1 MGIKLRTNYVILC
14 DSGGFQSGA
23 YRAAVSCVRA
33 PHNRVGEQ
41 QYLEERNASIVK
53 VC

>member
-1 MGIKLRTNYVILC
+1 MGIKLRTNCTIMC
-14 DSGGFQSGA
+14 DSGGFQSSP
-23 YRAAVSCVRA
+23 YRVAVSCVRA

-41 QYLEERNASIVK
+41 QCLDERNASIVR